1 MGPAGKTTRPEPSS
15 AAAWLAHL
23 DILRHFISSDLE
35 TALILEDDVDWD
47 LRIKDQMR
55 LVSDNVRAFGR
66 SYDKS
71 GHQLCRFLYDALGV
85 QNESNGPMMAMRV
98 KQYAEKYIWDFYK
111 LATRA
116 NLDEAMK
123 AIGMHKPRSWQ
134 EAVEAAREA
143 YELRPRERAGGH
155 RGGRGGGRGGQVQG
169 RAGQVTEARLCF
181 NCNSPEHIARNCP
194 QPPRTARRPKGEE
207 GGRPRPKAGRR
218 RHVKL
223 ATPSMTSWCRET
235 RRGNDNPPTGTPAQL
250 LLSKAEQRRDRRAL
264 SLWLR
269 NASGREAQTVLIFRA
284 LKYP

>member
-71 GHQLCRFLYDALGV
+71 GHQL
-85 QNESNGPMMAMRV
+85 NESNGPMMAMRV

-123 AIGMHKPRSWQ
+123 VSMRPSKRHERPTNSDPGNELADT
-134 EAVEAAREA
+134 EEDEAAAAEGKSKEGRGKS
-143 YELRPRERAGGH
+143 PRQDSASTATARSTLPATAPSLQERRGAPRARRADALGPRQAGG
-155 RGGRGGGRGGQVQG
+155 
-169 RAGQVTEARLCF
+169 
-181 NCNSPEHIARNCP
+181 
-194 QPPRTARRPKGEE
+194 
-207 GGRPRPKAGRR
+207 
-218 RHVKL
+218 
-223 ATPSMTSWCRET
+223 
-235 RRGNDNPPTGTPAQL
+235 GT
-250 LLSKAEQRRDRRAL
+250 
-264 SLWLR
+264 
-269 NASGREAQTVLIFRA
+269 
-284 LKYP
+284 